1 MNVPNYA
8 DILPQ
13 LPPGRWA
20 RSACFPSMAALCFG
34 EDSQEN
40 LHERAEH
47 FHCKWFYEHLQCAC
61 WKDGSQHWVFL
72 LITQGSVE
80 LTKTNQSLPPYSSM
94 LTQTSSVFRRNDLI
108 PELTLPER
116 SNQLWL
122 KEDAF
127 YLLSIPKSKN
137 FSNTALR
144 AWFHSGAKIWHTLKE
159 YNGISGKI

>member
-116 SNQLWL
+116 SNQLWKMPSTSSPSQNQRTFPTL
-122 KEDAF
+122 HWEHDF
-127 YLLSIPKSKN
+127 ILVPKYGTH
-137 FSNTALR
+137 SNL
-144 AWFHSGAKIWHTLKE
+144 
-159 YNGISGKI
+159 